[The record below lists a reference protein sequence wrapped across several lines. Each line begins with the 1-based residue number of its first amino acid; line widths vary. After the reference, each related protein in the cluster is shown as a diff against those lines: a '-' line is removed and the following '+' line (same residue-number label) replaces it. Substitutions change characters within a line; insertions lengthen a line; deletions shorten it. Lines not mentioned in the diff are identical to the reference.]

1 MAGYRLCRVRAA
13 EIPFFIES
21 ISTNIYT
28 IEELCFFLH
37 NNIPLIDAS
46 IMNRELT
53 RWIAQGL
60 GLTKLSVTMEQA
72 LARQAE
78 VSDFVMPVFREIG
91 YLTTTELA
99 SFAKS
104 LSEFSRLPLHLRLK
118 MKGDALVRGGKYQ
131 AAIRSYR
138 RIIEDS
144 GEYNF
149 RPEFLSGVWYN
160 CGVAEMKLMLF
171 EEGLRA
177 FTRAYDLHPTKLHAR
192 ACMRALAVTKPAGK
206 FSEALEEI
214 RSRHRE
220 DGFLSEEL
228 REETLEVVGIAERGA
243 DTSIP
248 EDLTKCVQS
257 WMREYRNAT
266 G

>member
-1 MAGYRLCRVRAA
+1 MAGYRLCRVRTA
-13 EIPFFIES
+13 EIPYYLES

-37 NNIPLIDAS
+37 SNIPLVDAAV
-46 IMNRELT
+46 MNRELT
-53 RWIAQGL
+53 KWVAQEL

-72 LARQAE
+72 LARQADI
-78 VSDFVMPVFREIG
+78 SDFVMPIFREIG
-91 YLTTTELA
+91 YLSTTEMA
-99 SFAKS
+99 AFSKK

-138 RIIEDS
+138 KVTRDA

-149 RPEFLSGVWYN
+149 RPEFISGVWYN
-160 CGVAEMKLMLF
+160 CAVAEMKLMLF
-171 EEGLRA
+171 DEGLKG

-192 ACMRALAVTKPAGK
+192 ACMRALAITKPKGK
-206 FSEALEEI
+206 FAEALEEI

-220 DGFLSEEL
+220 DGLLSEEL
-228 REETLEVVGIAERGA
+228 KEETLEAVGIAERGA
-243 DTSIP
+243 DTSVP
-248 EDLTKCVQS
+248 EDIGKCVQS

>member
-1 MAGYRLCRVRAA
+1 MAGYRLCRVRTA

-28 IEELCFFLH
+28 IEELCWFLH
-37 NNIPLIDAS
+37 NNIPLVDAS

-53 RWIAQGL
+53 RWVAQGL

-72 LARQAE
+72 IARQADI
-78 VSDFVMPVFREIG
+78 SDFVMPVFREIG
-91 YLTTTELA
+91 YLSGTELA

-118 MKGDALVRGGKYQ
+118 MKGDALVRGGKHQ
-131 AAIRSYR
+131 AAIRAYR
-138 RIIEDS
+138 KVIRDA

-160 CGVAEMKLMLF
+160 CGVAEMKLLLYD
-171 EEGLRA
+171 EGLRS
-177 FTRAYDLHPTKLHAR
+177 FIRAYDLHPTKLHAR
-192 ACMRALAVTKPAGK
+192 ACMRALAVTKPKGK
-206 FSEALEEI
+206 FPEALQEI
-214 RSRHRE
+214 RARHTE
-220 DGFLSEEL
+220 DMLLSDEL
-228 REETLEVVGIAERGA
+228 KEETLEVIGIAERGA
-243 DTSIP
+243 DTSVP

-257 WMREYRNAT
+257 FMRDYRNAT